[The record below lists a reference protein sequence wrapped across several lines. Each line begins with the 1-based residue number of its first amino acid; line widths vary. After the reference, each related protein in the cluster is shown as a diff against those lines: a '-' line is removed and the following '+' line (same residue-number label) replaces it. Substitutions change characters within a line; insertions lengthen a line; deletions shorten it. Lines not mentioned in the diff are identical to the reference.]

1 MTEWRDDEA
10 LGVVAIE
17 TEMAE
22 TETEICRGKR
32 HGVLASGMAVYC
44 AWQRRVRWSFMKEV
58 HGTLVSAYVGAPGS
72 LKKVECD
79 TLQFAFDGI
88 VGDRH
93 RGFTRAA
100 WDLTDKQPGGT
111 ERRNERQWS
120 AVAHEDLQAVSKQLG
135 LPAALRA
142 GDVAVNLSISGVP
155 EFSRLPRGTE
165 LTFEGGVVL
174 IVEEYNPPCSRMSQH
189 IADHY
194 HRANEEP
201 LGQMDFI
208 EASKFC
214 RGLVGAVE
222 VPGIVSV
229 GEGVTVKQEVLP
241 KWLRA

>member
-1 MTEWRDDEA
+1 
-10 LGVVAIE
+10 
-17 TEMAE
+17 
-22 TETEICRGKR
+22 
-32 HGVLASGMAVYC
+32 
-44 AWQRRVRWSFMKEV
+44 MKEV

-79 TLQFAFDGI
+79 TLKFAFDGI

-100 WDLTDKQPGGT
+100 WELTDKQPGGT

-120 AVAHEDLQAVSKQLG
+120 AVAHEDLDAVSTQLN
-135 LPAALRA
+135 LPAALKA
-142 GDVAVNLSISGVP
+142 GDVAVNLSIAGVP
-155 EFSRLPRGTE
+155 EFSRLPRGTV

-174 IVEEYNPPCSRMSQH
+174 IVEEYNPPCARMSQH

-194 HRANEEP
+194 HRVNDEP

-214 RGLVGAVE
+214 RGLVGVVE
-222 VPGIVSV
+222 VPGIVSIK
-229 GEGVTVKQEVLP
+229 EDVTVRQEVLP